1 MKNGLLI
8 GFQIILSLLISI
20 MLFSDNI
27 VSFGLSFLLLSVAQI
42 FDRDKNFLS
51 LKISWK
57 QQTFLIF
64 CSILFAIT
72 FFPNNLFMVNYGI
85 GLFVLL
91 ILLIYGYLLVKK
103 LYIFSEK
110 KKSEGSKL
118 PISLYFFLFLAIS
131 TLYLLAFDPGIFVA
145 DSINQWQQ
153 IHSDFPWN
161 DWHPVM
167 HTFFIKIFS
176 FGSSSPIGFVF
187 FQIIVYS
194 LVMSYM
200 FNFIQDYL
208 KVGMISIFLVFFLVF
223 PVFPMMS
230 IMIIKDSLFTYFLIL
245 VTINLLKVVLTK
257 GKWLQSNLNSFFM
270 FISLLGFVFFRHNG
284 WPVFLVFV
292 ILFMILFRMKGL
304 RFFIISLLV
313 IATYLVVTGP
323 IYTRNNVI
331 KSDPTESLGMFV
343 QISAAV
349 IKNGEPLSENQEK
362 YYSQIM
368 SIENWK
374 NLYNPRDV
382 DKIKFKE
389 RFNKNVIKD
398 DSKAFILN
406 TVKLALKNPIV
417 ALKAYF
423 LQTEVLWHSNMKVE
437 NLRPI
442 FRYPLLGK
450 QGPFY
455 FLSKEQIEKY
465 SPQYESV
472 MVKREKFHNP
482 FLENMLVSFTQHI
495 VDKKIFKLFMPALFF
510 LMFIV
515 GIGFLITKKQF
526 DLLLS
531 FMPYLLTM
539 GTMFVAIPAQDIRYA
554 FPNYFIG
561 VIAIALGINVQSKK
575 EKE

>member
-1 MKNGLLI
+1 M
-8 GFQIILSLLISI
+8 
-20 MLFSDNI
+20 
-27 VSFGLSFLLLSVAQI
+27 A
-42 FDRDKNFLS
+42 
-51 LKISWK
+51 
-57 QQTFLIF
+57 
-64 CSILFAIT
+64 
-72 FFPNNLFMVNYGI
+72 
-85 GLFVLL
+85 
-91 ILLIYGYLLVKK
+91 
-103 LYIFSEK
+103 
-110 KKSEGSKL
+110 
-118 PISLYFFLFLAIS
+118 
-131 TLYLLAFDPGIFVA
+131 
-145 DSINQWQQ
+145 
-153 IHSDFPWN
+153 
-161 DWHPVM
+161 
-167 HTFFIKIFS
+167 
-176 FGSSSPIGFVF
+176 
-187 FQIIVYS
+187 
-194 LVMSYM
+194 
-200 FNFIQDYL
+200 
-208 KVGMISIFLVFFLVF
+208 
-223 PVFPMMS
+223 

-257 GKWLQSNLNSFFM
+257 GKWLQRNLNSFFM

-406 TVKLALKNPIV
+406 TVKLALKNPNV

-455 FLSKEQIEKY
+455 F
-465 SPQYESV
+465 
-472 MVKREKFHNP
+472 
-482 FLENMLVSFTQHI
+482 
-495 VDKKIFKLFMPALFF
+495 FKQRA
-510 LMFIV
+510 
-515 GIGFLITKKQF
+515 
-526 DLLLS
+526 
-531 FMPYLLTM
+531 
-539 GTMFVAIPAQDIRYA
+539 
-554 FPNYFIG
+554 N
-561 VIAIALGINVQSKK
+561 
-575 EKE
+575 